1 VALSQAAAAQ
11 PHSPTDLVKPHAP
24 YLVHTTAGPQR
35 LVAATPADAIRTAL
49 ELAGPAAQLVRVER
63 EQQW

>member
-1 VALSQAAAAQ
+1 MTTPL
-11 PHSPTDLVKPHAP
+11 P

-35 LVAATPADAIRTAL
+35 LMAATPADAIRTAL